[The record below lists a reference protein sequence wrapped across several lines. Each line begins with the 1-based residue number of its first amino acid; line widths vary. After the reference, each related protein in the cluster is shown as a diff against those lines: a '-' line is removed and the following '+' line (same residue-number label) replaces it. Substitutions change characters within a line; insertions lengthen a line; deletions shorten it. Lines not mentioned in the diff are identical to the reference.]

1 MGLRVPM
8 PNLESRML
16 RLWRRLGQQQ
26 GKEAGYLV
34 LDNCC
39 TNHCR
44 LWACKASR
52 ALAAGAGAGAVGLA
66 LCVPPARADGASADV
81 PAFTMEAPKYDQL
94 HG

>member
-1 MGLRVPM
+1 MAPLQKSP
-8 PNLESRML
+8 LSL
-16 RLWRRLGQQQ
+16 S
-26 GKEAGYLV
+26 
-34 LDNCC
+34 
-39 TNHCR
+39 T
-44 LWACKASR
+44 CKASR